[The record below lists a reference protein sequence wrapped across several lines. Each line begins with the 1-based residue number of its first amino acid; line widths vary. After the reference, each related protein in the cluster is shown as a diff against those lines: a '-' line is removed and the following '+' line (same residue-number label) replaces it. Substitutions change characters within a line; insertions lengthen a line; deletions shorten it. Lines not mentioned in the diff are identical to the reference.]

1 MLGYD
6 SVISTSFKSL
16 VEIMSKSDEEKK
28 AYRTEILFNIG
39 NKIFKF
45 AIYNL
50 LEALFND
57 MLNPELNVQPKEYQ
71 KEQFENFKQIIN
83 IIPYSDL
90 IKLINGYTELDKL
103 EIGDTVLNILE
114 KRLGLL
120 DREVVTIDGLREV
133 FITIAEDYPH
143 KLNVSMINVTQLPML
158 VAPNDPDKDGNKK
171 NISLIFTVKLVISII
186 HLIRLLNRNSKL
198 EIKLKTK
205 KF

>member
-71 KEQFENFKQIIN
+71 KDQFEIFKQIIN

-90 IKLINGYTELDKL
+90 ISLIKGYTELDKL
-103 EIGDTVLNILE
+103 EIRDTILNILE
-114 KRLGLL
+114 KRLAVLY
-120 DREVVTIDGLREV
+120 RIVVTKDDMREV
-133 FITIAEDYPH
+133 FITIAEDY
-143 KLNVSMINVTQLPML
+143 LN
-158 VAPNDPDKDGNKK
+158 
-171 NISLIFTVKLVISII
+171 
-186 HLIRLLNRNSKL
+186 
-198 EIKLKTK
+198 
-205 KF
+205 

>member
-45 AIYNL
+45 TIYNL

-71 KEQFENFKQIIN
+71 KDQFEIFKQIIN

-90 IKLINGYTELDKL
+90 ISLIKGYTELDKL
-103 EIGDTVLNILE
+103 EIRDTILNILE
-114 KRLGLL
+114 KRLAVLY
-120 DREVVTIDGLREV
+120 RIVVTKDDMREV
-133 FITIAEDYPH
+133 FITIAEDY
-143 KLNVSMINVTQLPML
+143 LN
-158 VAPNDPDKDGNKK
+158 
-171 NISLIFTVKLVISII
+171 
-186 HLIRLLNRNSKL
+186 
-198 EIKLKTK
+198 
-205 KF
+205 

>member
-71 KEQFENFKQIIN
+71 KDQFEIFKQIIN

-90 IKLINGYTELDKL
+90 ISLIKGYTELDKL
-103 EIGDTVLNILE
+103 EIGDTGLNILE
-114 KRLGLL
+114 K
-120 DREVVTIDGLREV
+120 D
-133 FITIAEDYPH
+133 
-143 KLNVSMINVTQLPML
+143 
-158 VAPNDPDKDGNKK
+158 
-171 NISLIFTVKLVISII
+171 
-186 HLIRLLNRNSKL
+186 
-198 EIKLKTK
+198 
-205 KF
+205 